1 MTSDP
6 LPVTERTRLRRNHLR
21 GSHDRETINAIL
33 DATPMCHVG
42 YLLDGKPAVTP
53 TVQWREGDQVYW
65 HGSAASRALRNSTD
79 APVCLTVTL
88 FDGLVIARSG
98 FHHSANYRSVMIY
111 GNAVKIDDH
120 DQKAAAL
127 DRFVDHL
134 FPGRSATLRPATDQE
149 VKATTVLSMRIEEAS
164 AKVRT
169 GPPVDDDED
178 YALPIWA
185 GVIPLSTAV
194 GTPQPDPRNLDGV
207 ALPSD
212 IAGFRLDGKG
222 PGTGA

>member
-1 MTSDP
+1 MTAAA
-6 LPVTERTRLRRNHLR
+6 LPVTENTRLRRNHLR

-53 TVQWREGDQVYW
+53 TLQWREGDRVYW
-65 HGSAASRALRNSTD
+65 HGSAASRALRNSTE

-88 FDGLVIARSG
+88 FDGLVMARSG

-111 GNAVKIDDH
+111 GNAVKVDDPA
-120 DQKAAAL
+120 QKAAAL
-127 DRFVDHL
+127 EQFVDHL
-134 FPGRSATLRPATDQE
+134 FPGRSATLRPMTDQE
-149 VKATTVLSMRIEEAS
+149 IKATTVLSMGIEEAS
-164 AKVRT
+164 AKIRT
-169 GPPVDDDED
+169 GGPVDDEED

-207 ALPSD
+207 AIPPD
-212 IAGFRLDGKG
+212 ITAFRLDGQG
-222 PGTGA
+222 SGGGM